1 MRYLLDTN
9 VISNAVKL
17 APSAS
22 LLQWMG
28 AQRDG
33 DMFLSALT
41 IAEIWRGILEM
52 PSGKR
57 RDQLEIWFNGAEGP
71 LTLFAGRIL
80 VFDESAALVWARLMA
95 AGKLNGRPRSSM
107 DTIIAAVAVVHNCVV
122 VTDNEKD
129 FEGVETFNPMGV

>member
-17 APSAS
+17 SPSAS

-28 AQRDG
+28 AQRDD
-33 DMFLSALT
+33 DMFVSALT

-57 RDQLEIWFNGAEGP
+57 RDQLEIWFTGIEGP
-71 LTLFAGRIL
+71 QSLFAGRIL
-80 VFDESAALVWARLMA
+80 GFDERAALVWARYMA
-95 AGKLNGRPRSSM
+95 AGKASGRPRSALN
-107 DTIIAAVAVVHNCVV
+107 TIIAAMAEVHDCIV

-129 FEGVETFNPMGV
+129 FEGVKIFNPMRN